1 MGSQIKALQAPNLQK
16 LGMKV
21 INDFDEVRKSPLPQE
36 RLTAARKQAT
46 GFRERFM
53 EQSPVAFYQSMDMV
67 RVPYPTWYAYSGVY
81 TQSTYKFPYLH
92 ILNRLF
98 IVQYHDFLGELKT
111 LLFSPSDID
120 ADRETP
126 FFKRLTDKMPNLSV
140 LENMVAPITR
150 DVTQALKEVGLT
162 PEDIDYISYDHLH
175 TQDVRQWLGS
185 KTATEDKPAFFPNA
199 KLLVHKKEWQSAHG
213 LLPLQAEWY
222 CPNGIE
228 GVDPDKIIAFESSLQ
243 LGEGLALVHTP
254 GHTEGN
260 HSLVARVPD
269 GIRVTSENGVG
280 VDAYAPMNSKVNA
293 IRRYAKKTGMEVILN
308 GNTLED
314 STDQY
319 ISMVME
325 KTIAG
330 PSSNPDFPNCASSSE
345 ATPYWLIPGHKV
357 SHLIGEGK
365 FGSLQKGSSQ
375 KQSSSRAQSMASSSD
390 QTTKQKEMA

>member
-1 MGSQIKALQAPNLQK
+1 MDFQK

-21 INDFDEVRKSPLPQE
+21 IDDFDGVRQSPLPEE
-36 RLTAARKQAT
+36 RLKAVRKKAAE
-46 GFRERFM
+46 FRERFM
-53 EQSPVAFYQSMDMV
+53 DEPTVQFYQSMDMV

-98 IVQYHDFLGELKT
+98 VIQYNDLSGELKT
-111 LLFSPSDID
+111 LLFSPSDIE

-126 FFKRLTDKMPNLSV
+126 FFKRLTNKMPSWSP
-140 LENMVAPITR
+140 LENVVAPITR
-150 DVTQALKEVGLT
+150 DVMQALDEIGLK

-175 TQDVRQWLGS
+175 TQDVRQWLG
-185 KTATEDKPAFFPNA
+185 TTTETTDRPAYFPNA
-199 KLLVHKKEWQSAHG
+199 KLLVHEKEWQSAQG

-228 GVDPDKIIAFESSLQ
+228 GVDPDKVVTFKSSLQ

-280 VDAYAPMNSKVNA
+280 ADGYAPQNSKVNA
-293 IRRYAKKTGMEVILN
+293 VRRYAKKTGMEVVLN

-330 PSSNPDFPNCASSSE
+330 SSKNPDFPNCASSSE
-345 ATPYWLIPGHKV
+345 DTPYWLIPGHKV
-357 SHLIGEGK
+357 SHLIGEAK
-365 FGSLQKGSSQ
+365 FGQLQKSPSTSKTQ
-375 KQSSSRAQSMASSSD
+375 QEAVA
-390 QTTKQKEMA
+390 

>member
-1 MGSQIKALQAPNLQK
+1 MDLTSI
-16 LGMKV
+16 GMKA
-21 INDFDEVRKSPLPQE
+21 IQEFDDIRQSPLPQE
-36 RLTAARKQAT
+36 RLNAARKQALA
-46 GFRERFM
+46 FRERFID
-53 EQSPVAFYQSMDMV
+53 EPCVQFYQSADMV

-98 IVQYHDFLGELKT
+98 IVQFRNFLGELKT

-126 FFKRLTDKMPNLSV
+126 FFKRLTNKMPNWSP

-150 DVTQALKEVGLT
+150 DVTQALAEVGLA

-175 TQDVRQWLGS
+175 TQDVRQWLGT
-185 KTATEDKPAFFPNA
+185 TADTTDRPAYFPNT
-199 KLLVHKKEWQSAHG
+199 KLLVHEKEWLSATA
-213 LLPLQAEWY
+213 LLPVQAEWY
-222 CPNGIE
+222 CPNGID
-228 GVDPDKIIAFESSLQ
+228 GVDPAKVIKFTGSIQ

-280 VDAYAPMNSKVNA
+280 ADAYAPMNSKVNA
-293 IRRYAKKTGMEVILN
+293 IRDYAKSTGMEVILN
-308 GNTLED
+308 GNTLEG
-314 STDQY
+314 SNEQY
-319 ISMVME
+319 ISMVVE

-330 PSSNPDFPNCASSSE
+330 PSKNPDFPNCASSSE

-357 SHLIGEGK
+357 SHLIGEAK
-365 FGSLQKGSSQ
+365 FGTLQAEALRSNSLQKES
-375 KQSSSRAQSMASSSD
+375 A
-390 QTTKQKEMA
+390 